1 MNTIPPSPHLPHHKK
16 VYVGITP
23 RKEHS
28 QRYSQKLQL
37 LTAEMNREAKGT
49 AIPSHGITKTANITE
64 DHLSLFLCFISSA
77 STDLTRTD
85 KASLKYHVG
94 RDIILRIMLTSNK
107 QLGDSIALTLQG
119 SGYFA
124 R

>member
-1 MNTIPPSPHLPHHKK
+1 MNTIPPSLHLPHHKK

-85 KASLKYHVG
+85 KASLKYHVE
-94 RDIILRIMLTSNK
+94 I
-107 QLGDSIALTLQG
+107 
-119 SGYFA
+119 
-124 R
+124 